1 MRQLKVAAL
10 ILLLAIIIHS
20 NSYDKS
26 EARTLAYMS
35 YIAY

>member
-10 ILLLAIIIHS
+10 LLLIAVIIHS
-20 NSYDKS
+20 NSYDTS